1 MWRTP
6 FSVFLSAILGSALAT
21 VVYSFWLSGWQ
32 LGTLPRTTHDL
43 RMGLAI
49 ALGASWFTTP
59 GALLLAAV
67 QFGFS
72 GHIRSERVL
81 DGAIVGTGVLA
92 GAMMLAGLSLGTD
105 GGAAEAAA
113 LGGFYGLAT
122 ALIFVAMQR
131 CLGAGSRQ
139 S

>member
-6 FSVFLSAILGSALAT
+6 VSVFLSAILGSALAT
-21 VVYSFWLSGWQ
+21 IVYSFWLSAWQ
-32 LGTLPRTTHDL
+32 LGTLPSTTDDL

-49 ALGASWFTTP
+49 ALAASWFTIP

-67 QFGFS
+67 QFGLS
-72 GHIRSERVL
+72 GRIRSERVL

-92 GAMMLAGLSLGTD
+92 GAMMLGGLSLGTD

-113 LGGFYGLAT
+113 LGAFYGLTT
-122 ALIFVAMQR
+122 ALIFIAIQR
-131 CLGAGSRQ
+131 CLGTGSRQ